1 MGRVVRGLLMAAYV
15 GLSLAITWPFAW
27 RFFRWCAPYAPAAY
41 TVSELVMMVGTCGIL
56 RSAIPLAAVGWG
68 DVLNVAVVA
77 ICASYIPFC
86 VCWIVFR
93 VYLHCC
99 GTALP
104 DGGSLM
110 TVLGAVLLSTTS
122 FQVLWRPEGR
132 CGSCTVRWTSAGT

>member
-1 MGRVVRGLLMAAYV
+1 LQ
-15 GLSLAITWPFAW
+15 
-27 RFFRWCAPYAPAAY
+27 
-41 TVSELVMMVGTCGIL
+41 
-56 RSAIPLAAVGWG
+56 SAIPLAAVGWG

-86 VCWIVFR
+86 VHWIVFR

-110 TVLGAVLLSTTS
+110 TALGVVLLSTTS
-122 FQVLWRPEGR
+122 FQVPVRAEGS